1 MFIYNNLLLF
11 LLKIFYI
18 MYEKLKTTRES
29 KNIKQKEMAAKVAM
43 HQSTYSNKEKGK
55 TGISNEEWLR
65 FAKAL
70 EVEVEVI
77 KEEKPYNAK
86 NINCTFNDNS
96 VGIQYINIPKEI
108 YETMLKYNKKLEE
121 ENEVLRKG

>member
-1 MFIYNNLLLF
+1 
-11 LLKIFYI
+11 

-70 EVEVEVI
+70 EVKVEDI
-77 KEEKPYNAK
+77 KEDRPV
-86 NINCTFNDNS
+86 NISNNTFNDNS
-96 VGIQYINIPKEI
+96 VNVGIQYINIPKEI